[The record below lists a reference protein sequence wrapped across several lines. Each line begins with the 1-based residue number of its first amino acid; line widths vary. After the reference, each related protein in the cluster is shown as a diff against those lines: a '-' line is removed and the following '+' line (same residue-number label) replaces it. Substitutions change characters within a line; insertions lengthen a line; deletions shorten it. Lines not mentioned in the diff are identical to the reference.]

1 MRSFKEYLY
10 YFIKVSSDRSH
21 RQYYRDY
28 FKYCFDEFEASDH
41 KKDKKTIKHE
51 LKVLQKYWNTFPVQY
66 FRYNLYRSDCKLSM
80 EDMKDYIP
88 DFFAFYLFYPQSFKD
103 RNILCEDKK
112 LMHITNCGMKINQP
126 KTLFF
131 TENKGFL
138 SESLDKIS
146 TNECMELVMNSE
158 ADKIFAKPV
167 FGVGGK
173 GICIFKR
180 EEGKYIDKQ
189 NQLVLDEKFLEDIS
203 GESFIIQ
210 EGVKQHAIMNTIYPD
225 SLNTFRIVTE
235 YDNNNVKI
243 LFSILRMGSGGNQ
256 IDNASSGGMNIAINT
271 ENGTLGNIAIANDRS
286 RYNQHPDTGFK
297 FDNYQFPETMWED
310 IKSFAT
316 MIAYK
321 YAPIRYIGWDIAY
334 SENGP
339 VLIEGN
345 NGPGIAIIQDN
356 FGGARKQFKID
367 NPIEFWYSNN
377 YSLKNL

>member
-1 MRSFKEYLY
+1 M
-10 YFIKVSSDRSH
+10 
-21 RQYYRDY
+21 
-28 FKYCFDEFEASDH
+28 
-41 KKDKKTIKHE
+41 
-51 LKVLQKYWNTFPVQY
+51 QKYWNTYPIQY
-66 FRYNLYRSDCKLSM
+66 FRYNMYRSDCPLNL
-80 EDMKDYIP
+80 EEMKDYIP

-112 LMHITNCGMKINQP
+112 LMHITNRGMEISQP

-131 TENKGFL
+131 SENNGFL

-146 TNECMELVMNSE
+146 I
-158 ADKIFAKPV
+158 ADCLRLLNYSTSAKIFVKPV

-173 GICIFKR
+173 GIYVFNR
-180 EEGKYIDKQ
+180 EDDKYIDKR
-189 NQLVLDEKFLEDIS
+189 NRIILDEQFLKKIS
-203 GESFIIQ
+203 GDTFIIQ
-210 EGVKQHAIMNTIYPD
+210 EGVKQHAIMNRIYPN

-243 LFSILRMGSGGNQ
+243 LFSILRMGIGGNE
-256 IDNASSGGMNIAINT
+256 IDNASSEGINIAINT
-271 ENGTLGNIAIANDRS
+271 KEGRLEKFANANNRAC
-286 RYNQHPDTGFK
+286 YHQHPDTGFI
-297 FDNYQFPETMWED
+297 FENYKFPENMWKE
-310 IKSFAT
+310 ITAFAT
-316 MIAYK
+316 MVAYK

-356 FGGARKQFKID
+356 FGGARKRFKIN
-367 NPIEFWYSNN
+367 NPKEYWYSKN

>member
-10 YFIKVSSDRSH
+10 YFIKVGSDKSH
-21 RQYYRDY
+21 RAYYKEY
-28 FKYCFDEFEASDH
+28 YKYCFDEFEASDN
-41 KKDKKTIKHE
+41 KKDSKTIQRE
-51 LKVLQKYWNTFPVQY
+51 LKILQKYWNTYPVQY
-66 FRYNLYRSDCKLSM
+66 FRYNLYRADCKLSL
-80 EDMKDYIP
+80 EEMKDYIP

-112 LMHITNCGMKINQP
+112 LMHITNRGMEINQP

-131 TENKGFL
+131 SENNEFL
-138 SESLDKIS
+138 SESLDKITIAECLELLAQS
-146 TNECMELVMNSE
+146 T
-158 ADKIFAKPV
+158 AAKIFVKPV

-173 GICIFKR
+173 GISVFNKENGR
-180 EEGKYIDKQ
+180 FIDKR
-189 NQLVLDEKFLEDIS
+189 NQIVLDEQFLKKIS
-203 GESFIIQ
+203 GDAFIVQ
-210 EGVKQHAIMNTIYPD
+210 EGVKQHTIMNNIYPH
-225 SLNTFRIVTE
+225 SINTFRIVTE

-243 LFSILRMGSGGNQ
+243 IFSILRMGIEGNE
-256 IDNASSGGMNIAINT
+256 IDNASSKGINIAINT
-271 ENGTLGNIAIANDRS
+271 EEGTLGKSAIANS
-286 RYNQHPDTGFK
+286 RLKYNRHPDTGFV
-297 FDNYQFPETMWED
+297 FDNYKFPEHMWKEL
-310 IKSFAT
+310 IAFAT
-316 MIAYK
+316 KAAYK

-367 NPIEFWYSNN
+367 DPKEYWYSKN